1 MLSIQAPTLG
11 PILGYTT
18 HEQAR
23 IWLRGDRRSTERRY
37 FGVVQLQHPT
47 TGLGSQQYQKLEPH
61 FDMTGVVAFTGLE
74 PNTTYHYRAGWVET
88 DADVEL
94 NQLPTDPAELDWGQA
109 EEIPFRTG
117 SNNAVQERTLVVG
130 SCRYLLKMRLLGLDV
145 DVFDE
150 RGDKVF
156 RSILAQKDDV
166 DALVMMGDQ
175 IYADDLNFFRPD
187 TTMGQF
193 LGRYQEAFG
202 QPYLRRLMQQV
213 PTYMILDD
221 HEIEDNWPQKATQRD
236 RILLYSKAIHA
247 YQIYQVSHSPVFALD
262 AQGYIT
268 GTPDRFWYTFRD
280 GCVDCFVMDVRTER
294 VWHED
299 STKRSLITRVQM
311 EALQQWLVKGSDADR
326 VKLIVTSVPVFPD
339 LQASDEQTDKWGGF
353 LRERTQLLDFIKQ
366 NAVRKVVF
374 MSGDVHC
381 SFTAELTC
389 KQDPTFKV
397 VSVISSSFFWPY
409 PHMRATNFQLDGAL
423 RVPKDHPNEYH
434 VGSASTV
441 FSEDN
446 FGRLTCRPDRISVTY
461 FDRKGKQLSPRPA
474 THSFS
479 TRAEEL
485 GT

>member
-18 HEQAR
+18 PEQVR
-23 IWLRGDRRSTERRY
+23 IWVRGERLSAEKRY
-37 FGVVQLQHPT
+37 FAVAQLQHPV
-47 TGLGSQQYQKLEPH
+47 TGWGTQQYQKLEPH
-61 FDMTGVVAFTGLE
+61 FDMTGVLAFTGLE
-74 PNTTYHYRAGWVET
+74 ANTIYHYRTGWVEA
-88 DADVEL
+88 DADAEL
-94 NQLPTDPAELDWGQA
+94 NQLPTDPAALDWGAVA
-109 EEIPFRTG
+109 EMTFRTG
-117 SNNAVQERTLVVG
+117 VPDAGQERTLVVG
-130 SCRYLLKMRLLGLDV
+130 SCRYLLKLRLLGHDL

-156 RSILAQKDDV
+156 RSILAQKEGV
-166 DALVMMGDQ
+166 DALLMMGDQ
-175 IYADDLNFFRPD
+175 IYADDLSFFQPD
-187 TTMGQF
+187 KTMAQF

-202 QPYLRRLMQQV
+202 QPYLRQLMQQV

-268 GTPDRFWYTFRD
+268 GTPDRFWYSFRD

-299 STKRSLITRVQM
+299 PSKRSLITRVQM
-311 EALQQWLVKGSDADR
+311 EALQQWLVQDAAAGR
-326 VKLIVTSVPVFPD
+326 IKLIVTSVPVFPD
-339 LQASDEQTDKWGGF
+339 LQASEEQSDKWGGF

-366 NAVRKVVF
+366 QAVRKVVF
-374 MSGDVHC
+374 VSGDVHC

-423 RVPKDHPNEYH
+423 RVPKDHPNEYQ
-434 VGSASTV
+434 VGGASAV
-441 FSEDN
+441 FSE
-446 FGRLTCRPDRISVTY
+446 
-461 FDRKGKQLSPRPA
+461 
-474 THSFS
+474 
-479 TRAEEL
+479 
-485 GT
+485 